1 MTLLLNRGE
10 QGGLPSNSRLTVR
23 KRWLLL
29 EVAIHGEIHG
39 NAHGQINE
47 AKVGKEELVMAR
59 VDRHPIGCSCV
70 NR

>member
-29 EVAIHGEIHG
+29 EVAIHGEIST
-39 NAHGQINE
+39 AMLV
-47 AKVGKEELVMAR
+47 AKSMRLK
-59 VDRHPIGCSCV
+59 
-70 NR
+70 